1 MRLLSNQRSF
11 FAQSIRIRR
20 ITGGASRMLRI
31 AFMSTLIC
39 LCTACTTLKP
49 APAQPVVNALAPA
62 STGVVSEVADRVAAR
77 LDDHD
82 SAYLLLSHNHDAL
95 NWRLAL
101 VDHATTS
108 IDAQYFMWQD
118 DASGNLL
125 FDRLLKAAD
134 RGVRVRLLVDD
145 IWLAADDEAIAAAS
159 GHPNLDIKIFNPGF
173 ARHAVAGWL
182 EFLAY
187 FQELNR
193 RMHNKL
199 FVVDGRTAI
208 VGGRNIGDPY
218 FGLSERYNFRDL
230 DVLTMGPVVKEI
242 STAFDEY
249 WNAELAYPGGLLS
262 KRYSRDS
269 AERLRWELEAE
280 IRESA
285 SVLASYTLTPRDWS
299 AEMFAAVPKMH
310 TGEGHF
316 LQDDP
321 IVVHGE
327 EVKLID
333 MLTTLAAPSHQELLL
348 VSPYYIPVPGK
359 LDALARLESE
369 GVRVKILTASM
380 AANNHTAAHS
390 HYKKYRR
397 RILDTGA
404 ELYEFRHDPGPE
416 IRERVDVP
424 PVQANFVSLHTKML
438 VGDRQRCF
446 IGSLNLDPRALQINT
461 ENGLYIESPS
471 LAAEMARK
479 FDVMTHPDHAWQ
491 VKMDE
496 NRALYWLSSA
506 GIVHRQPARSFSQR
520 VVDFFFRLLPIEGQ
534 L

>member
-1 MRLLSNQRSF
+1 MRSLSGTFLRSAEWICRF
-11 FAQSIRIRR
+11 PRDI
-20 ITGGASRMLRI
+20 RMLRI
-31 AFMSTLIC
+31 AWLLPLIC
-39 LCTACTTLKP
+39 LTASCTTLKP
-49 APAQPVVNALAPA
+49 APPQPVVNALPSA
-62 STGVVSEVADRVAAR
+62 SSGVVSEVADRAAAR
-77 LDDHD
+77 LDGRD

-145 IWLAADDEAIAAAS
+145 IWLAPDDEAIAAAS
-159 GHPNLDIKIFNPGF
+159 NHPNLDIKIFNPGYT
-173 ARHAVAGWL
+173 RHAVAGWL

-199 FVVDGRTAI
+199 FVVDGRMAI

-230 DVLTMGPVVKEI
+230 DVLATGPVVGEI
-242 STAFDEY
+242 SSAFDEY
-249 WNAELAYPGGLLS
+249 WNAELAYPGELLS
-262 KRYSRDS
+262 ARYSRD
-269 AERLRWELEAE
+269 ELDQLRRELDAE
-280 IRESA
+280 IRGRSA
-285 SVLASYTLTPRDWS
+285 VLAGYPLSPRDWS
-299 AEMFAAVPKMH
+299 AEMFAAVPNMH

-333 MLTTLAAPSHQELLL
+333 MLRTLAAPSHQELLM

-359 LDALARLESE
+359 LDDLARLESE

-424 PVQANFVSLHTKML
+424 
-438 VGDRQRCF
+438 
-446 IGSLNLDPRALQINT
+446 GSWRNS
-461 ENGLYIESPS
+461 Y
-471 LAAEMARK
+471 
-479 FDVMTHPDHAWQ
+479 
-491 VKMDE
+491 
-496 NRALYWLSSA
+496 SSA
-506 GIVHRQPARSFSQR
+506 PVSRIRRRYF
-520 VVDFFFRLLPIEGQ
+520 L
-534 L
+534 